1 MITKPENVALDDTIS
16 AIKLQYHRLDE
27 PEDLER
33 RDGRPYVEAI
43 GAPSLGPIVQEMR
56 RLESTEIAKLNEQIA
71 ALGYRHRV
79 SLYVYA
85 ALEET
90 E

>member
-1 MITKPENVALDDTIS
+1 MVTPENATLDDTI
-16 AIKLQYHRLDE
+16 AAARLQYHRLDE
-27 PEDLER
+27 PEDLAR
-33 RDGRPYVEAI
+33 RGGRPYVEAI
-43 GAPSLGPIVQEMR
+43 NAPSLTPIVEEMR
-56 RLESTEIAKLNEQIA
+56 RIESTEIAALNDRIA

-85 ALEET
+85 APKDDT

>member
-1 MITKPENVALDDTIS
+1 MVKPENASLDNVIASIS
-16 AIKLQYHRLDE
+16 LQYHRLDD
-27 PEDLER
+27 PEDLAR
-33 RDGRPYVEAI
+33 RGAKPYVEAI
-43 GAPSLGPIVQEMR
+43 NAPSLAPIVEEMR
-56 RLESTEIAKLNEQIA
+56 RLESAEIAALNERIA

-85 ALEET
+85 APKDDT